1 MLRNNGQRIHEPE
14 TAKKLRAPEV
24 NAPESRESRTLFV
37 FFFASSAFF
46 WLKIKILTTKG
57 FFLSIT
63 F

>member
-37 FFFASSAFF
+37 V
-46 WLKIKILTTKG
+46 
-57 FFLSIT
+57 FFLPLLR
-63 F
+63 FFG